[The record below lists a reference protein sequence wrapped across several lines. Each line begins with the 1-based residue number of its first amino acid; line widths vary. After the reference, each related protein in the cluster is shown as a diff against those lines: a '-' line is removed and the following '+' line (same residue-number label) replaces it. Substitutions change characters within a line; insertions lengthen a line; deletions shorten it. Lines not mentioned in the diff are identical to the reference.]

1 MKLEELQIRAGAAEK
16 LLKAMASRPRLMILC
31 ELSKGERTVTE
42 LSDAAGVSMSA
53 MSQHL
58 ARLRGDAL
66 VATRRASQTIYYSLD
81 SDGAATLI
89 DALYQVFCAPGA
101 THTTRKAQTRRMK

>member
-1 MKLEELQIRAGAAEK
+1 MKLEELQIRAGAAEQ

-31 ELSKGERTVTE
+31 ELANGERTVTE
-42 LSDAAGVSMSA
+42 LSEAVGLSMSA

-66 VATRRASQTIYYSLD
+66 VATRRESQTIYYSLD
-81 SDGAATLI
+81 SDDAATLL

-101 THTTRKAQTRRMK
+101 TRKTQTRRTK